1 MLFRSNFGAQVF
13 AINAK
18 SEVAPEAFAIIEK
31 ITKGEYD
38 LKLLTEFVVI
48 SADTTNTE
56 WPEKLTAVRLVMESL
71 MVRFPW
77 SAGIE
82 NNPDMTPLIKENF
95 QKLCTGAIDAQTFVD
110 NLEAASG
117 K

>member
-1 MLFRSNFGAQVF
+1 
-13 AINAK
+13 
-18 SEVAPEAFAIIEK
+18 
-31 ITKGEYD
+31 
-38 LKLLTEFVVI
+38 
-48 SADTTNTE
+48 
-56 WPEKLTAVRLVMESL
+56 